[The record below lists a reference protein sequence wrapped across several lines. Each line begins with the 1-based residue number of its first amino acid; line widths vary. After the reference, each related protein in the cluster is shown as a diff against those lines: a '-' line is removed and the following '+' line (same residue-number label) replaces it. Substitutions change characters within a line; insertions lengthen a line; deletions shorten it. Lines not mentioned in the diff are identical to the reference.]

1 MLRKLTKNFILK
13 EGLRGV
19 DPLASLQALTDIITS
34 VRVTNKRGKGHV
46 HRKMQTLAMSA
57 AQLSSCAGH
66 FYGLRKETLIL

>member
-1 MLRKLTKNFILK
+1 MNPCTNKHFRDF
-13 EGLRGV
+13 R
-19 DPLASLQALTDIITS
+19 
-34 VRVTNKRGKGHV
+34 VRNKRGKGHV

>member
-1 MLRKLTKNFILK
+1 MVLFHASQSVSKKTVLSMNPCTNTYFRDFRVRN
-13 EGLRGV
+13 RG
-19 DPLASLQALTDIITS
+19 
-34 VRVTNKRGKGHV
+34 GKGHV